1 MVVKVDHLL
10 DNLKSNQVIL
20 MLAWSLS
27 SLIFLSEF
35 LLEYLPYQPWIQHN
49 TKEKKESE
57 KVQAYKILLEI
68 FCGSWQSF

>member
-1 MVVKVDHLL
+1 MVVKMDHLL
-10 DNLKSNQVIL
+10 DNCKSNQIIL

-35 LLEYLPYQPWIQHN
+35 LLDYLPYQLWIQHN

-57 KVQAYKILLEI
+57 KVQAHKILLEI
-68 FCGSWQSF
+68 FPGS